1 MEALKRLRIDG
12 HTNEQACS
20 KYLVYVRKLKLEGTK
35 AIRNVLK
42 KLVVK
47 TSTWKLKV
55 GKSKGKIRGVLK
67 GQSFCV
73 QKSIF

>member
-42 KLVVK
+42 KLVVM
-47 TSTWKLKV
+47 
-55 GKSKGKIRGVLK
+55 
-67 GQSFCV
+67 
-73 QKSIF
+73 